1 MRVTSSR
8 PCRLRCIWLSGAG
21 KQACQVRNKC
31 HSWNVH
37 IWPHY
42 GCIFLI
48 STRAW
53 NPSNRK
59 AHLTKWTDML
69 HLKFWIK
76 MIIKHWGMLFLCAD
90 EKQSFLLLFSL
101 DSHGC
106 GQMCTVEVTWR
117 FLCRERWKHDGIYKN
132 VTFTALPNR
141 KIVLLSATFKCSHT
155 LTHTQ
160 THRCRLK
167 NDAYSGI

>member
-8 PCRLRCIWLSGAG
+8 PCRLRCIWLSRAG

-42 GCIFLI
+42 GCVFFF

-53 NPSNRK
+53 NPSNQK

-69 HLKFWIK
+69 HLRFWIR
-76 MIIKHWGMLFLCAD
+76 MIINHWGMLFLCAD
-90 EKQSFLLLFSL
+90 EKQWFLLLFS

-106 GQMCTVEVTWR
+106 GLLCTVQIIWHFLCSERLKTWR
-117 FLCRERWKHDGIYKN
+117 DLQEHNFHSVAQLENRAFLCP
-132 VTFTALPNR
+132 F
-141 KIVLLSATFKCSHT
+141 LLLT
-155 LTHTQ
+155 LHTQ
-160 THRCRLK
+160 TQTHSF
-167 NDAYSGI
+167 SGM